1 MGRQR
6 NEETIK
12 QIRRAVWQLFL
23 AKGYGKT
30 SFSDVAQ
37 TAQLNRS
44 IVQYYFA
51 KKEDFS
57 NMLMAQVSD
66 QVLVIV
72 DRQFP
77 DASRL
82 ERYYLA
88 SQLYFAV
95 FWHPE
100 LRHLLKEIL
109 ENRKLADESMYNQ
122 VIWSVNILTDAVD
135 EAKFEAAYIDVVD
148 AWGGFAEVMYYSL
161 QHDRRV
167 DLARGLKR
175 LVPLI
180 AMIAGYEA
188 TVCDQVIATHTLMP
202 EQRDELRDRI
212 LQQLNQEN
220 N

>member
-1 MGRQR
+1 
-6 NEETIK
+6 
-12 QIRRAVWQLFL
+12 
-23 AKGYGKT
+23 
-30 SFSDVAQ
+30 
-37 TAQLNRS
+37 
-44 IVQYYFA
+44 
-51 KKEDFS
+51 
-57 NMLMAQVSD
+57 MLMAQVSD
-66 QVLVIV
+66 QVLVVV
-72 DRQFP
+72 DQQFP

>member
-109 ENRKLADESMYNQ
+109 EKGMTVSSGSAAIYPQQPDNSDIQ
-122 VIWSVNILTDAVD
+122 V
-135 EAKFEAAYIDVVD
+135 EFED
-148 AWGGFAEVMYYSL
+148 
-161 QHDRRV
+161 
-167 DLARGLKR
+167 
-175 LVPLI
+175 
-180 AMIAGYEA
+180 
-188 TVCDQVIATHTLMP
+188 
-202 EQRDELRDRI
+202 
-212 LQQLNQEN
+212 
-220 N
+220 

>member
-23 AKGYGKT
+23 AKGYGKR

-72 DRQFP
+72 DQQFP

-100 LRHLLKEIL
+100 LRHLLKEPGDL
-109 ENRKLADESMYNQ
+109 VSE
-122 VIWSVNILTDAVD
+122 
-135 EAKFEAAYIDVVD
+135 YID
-148 AWGGFAEVMYYSL
+148 
-161 QHDRRV
+161 
-167 DLARGLKR
+167 
-175 LVPLI
+175 
-180 AMIAGYEA
+180 
-188 TVCDQVIATHTLMP
+188 
-202 EQRDELRDRI
+202 
-212 LQQLNQEN
+212 
-220 N
+220 